1 MSSSLAISKIVVVQ
15 SLEAYETKTG
25 YELVKFIGPLI
36 DERQHDLKVEYRQCT
51 SAKEFLSVV
60 RSLITA
66 ANDFGELPVLHVEC
80 HGSKGCGLEFENGSE
95 LQWEELSAYLRELN
109 IATRFNLVVVI
120 SACYGS
126 YLLTKV
132 NAISAAP
139 FRFLVAP
146 SEELDPAEI
155 LRGFRNFYSA
165 LLKTSDLKEAA
176 RCLAEP
182 GLARGY
188 WFTRSA
194 ELWFESLVAG
204 YVQEH
209 CTRRVAKDRARA
221 MVVQL
226 RSAGVRTSVDTIIQQ
241 LRERHR
247 QDFYGK
253 YFDLFFC
260 PEYVHDARQRFAPVL
275 ERLSLL
281 LLELRS
287 SGKYII

>member
-1 MSSSLAISKIVVVQ
+1 MHHNLTISKIVVVE
-15 SLEAYETKTG
+15 SLEANETKTG
-25 YELVKFIGPLI
+25 YELVKFIGPVI
-36 DERQHDLKVEYRQCT
+36 DESQLDLKVEYRQCT
-51 SAKEFLSVV
+51 SAKEFLRVV
-60 RSLITA
+60 SELITA
-66 ANDFGELPVLHVEC
+66 ANDFGELPLLHVEC

-95 LQWEELSAYLRELN
+95 LQWKELSVCLRELN
-109 IATRFNLVVVI
+109 IATGFNLLVVI

-132 NAISAAP
+132 DAISTAP

-165 LLKTSDLKEAA
+165 LIKTSDLNAAA

-182 GLARGY
+182 GLASGY
-188 WFTRSA
+188 WFTRPA
-194 ELWFESLVAG
+194 ELWFETLVTG
-204 YVQEH
+204 YVQAH
-209 CTRRVAKDRARA
+209 CTRRATKDRARA
-221 MVVQL
+221 MVAQL

-247 QDFYGK
+247 QDFHGK
-253 YFDLFFC
+253 FFDLFFC
-260 PEYVHDARQRFAPVL
+260 TESVLDARQRFAPVL
-275 ERLSLL
+275 ERLNLR

-287 SGKYII
+287 SGKYVI